1 MNASVEVVVS
11 NESGLTQQIR
21 SGEHVWYSDE
31 PPPFGNDKGPSPYE
45 LLLSSLGACTSMT
58 LQLYA
63 KRKQWDLR
71 QVTVRLKHFR
81 VHADDCMNCETQEG
95 FIDRIDRNLEL
106 VGTLD
111 DSQKKRLI
119 EIAERCPVH
128 RTLKSKIDIQT
139 HLTPNK

>member
-1 MNASVEVVVS
+1 
-11 NESGLTQQIR
+11 
-21 SGEHVWYSDE
+21 
-31 PPPFGNDKGPSPYE
+31 
-45 LLLSSLGACTSMT
+45 MT

-81 VHADDCMNCETQEG
+81 VHADDCMNCETHEG
-95 FIDRIDRNLEL
+95 FLDRIDRDLEL

-111 DSQKKRLI
+111 DSQKQRLI

-128 RTLKSKIDIQT
+128 RTLKSKIDIRT